1 MEYAAVAQKQSQEHF
16 QSSLA
21 SRVVVEAHHGFLE
34 TLLGKEPLT
43 LMTLMTGQKI
53 PQ

>member
-1 MEYAAVAQKQSQEHF
+1 MEYAAAAQKQSQEHF

-21 SRVVVEAHHGFLE
+21 SRVVVEPHHVFLE

-43 LMTLMTGQKI
+43 LMTGQKI